1 MTKFNMDSTASAAR
15 MNAVPLNESVPLL
28 KKILE
33 EMRMNKTAAQQF
45 FGNNLKKDW
54 LKFKVKVAIF
64 RQYLKMKDK
73 VKQDSQ

>member
-1 MTKFNMDSTASAAR
+1 VTEFNMDSTASAAR

-45 FGNNLKKDW
+45 SGTN
-54 LKFKVKVAIF
+54 
-64 RQYLKMKDK
+64 
-73 VKQDSQ
+73 

>member
-1 MTKFNMDSTASAAR
+1 MDSAASAAR

-45 FGNNLKKDW
+45 SGTN
-54 LKFKVKVAIF
+54 
-64 RQYLKMKDK
+64 
-73 VKQDSQ
+73 

>member
-1 MTKFNMDSTASAAR
+1 MASSGRQKNVTKFNMDSTASAAR

-45 FGNNLKKDW
+45 FGTN
-54 LKFKVKVAIF
+54 
-64 RQYLKMKDK
+64 
-73 VKQDSQ
+73 

>member
-1 MTKFNMDSTASAAR
+1 MASSGRQKYVTKFNMDSTASAAR

-45 FGNNLKKDW
+45 SGTN
-54 LKFKVKVAIF
+54 
-64 RQYLKMKDK
+64 
-73 VKQDSQ
+73 

>member
-1 MTKFNMDSTASAAR
+1 MASSGRQNNLTRYNMDSTASAAR

-45 FGNNLKKDW
+45 SGTK
-54 LKFKVKVAIF
+54 
-64 RQYLKMKDK
+64 
-73 VKQDSQ
+73 